1 MHQTNQESSASVNA
15 PAENSGFPSP
25 SSDLS
30 LTRLPAAWN
39 STTQPWP
46 KNQCIHELFE
56 EQVCR
61 TPNAL
66 AVEAAG
72 GSLSY
77 AELNTRA
84 NKLAR
89 HLQALGIKRGSLVGI
104 SLERSLDVVVGIY
117 GILKAGGTYV
127 PLDPT
132 YPQERLAYMIDAARC
147 EVLVTQHGL
156 SPLFASVS
164 GVKSVEIDS
173 HWSDIS
179 KNAGDNLGRIAT
191 PDDRIYV
198 IFTSGSTGRPKGA
211 AVYHRGF
218 TNLLHWFVTDFQISS
233 DDRALLVSSLSFDL
247 TQKNLYATLIR
258 GGRLHLY
265 PPSPYDVTLL
275 RKLIHSHGIT
285 LLNCT
290 PSAFYPLIEPASSA
304 AFTELASLRVVF
316 LGGENIS
323 IPRVRTWMTN
333 PQCRSDLANTY
344 GPTECTD
351 ICGAYRMTRANMDAY
366 GFVPLGRPVF
376 NVQLAIVDSQMRHCP
391 PGTPGELCV
400 AGAGVGAGYV
410 NDPAMTNAKFIPN
423 PLSDIAGPT
432 LYRTG
437 DQARW
442 LPDGVIEFLGRL
454 DHQVKIRGFR
464 IELNEIEAA
473 LDTHPAVREAIVV
486 VKDSTHGN
494 EPRLVCFFTEKSA
507 PTPTSAALREH
518 LRTRLPD
525 YMVPAAF
532 HRLDNFPLSP
542 NGKVDRRA
550 ITALPEPVFTNNTA
564 EAPVGEIETIIRKSW
579 AEVLERSNFGLDDNF
594 FDVGGDSIQIAQI
607 HMRLQTELKKT
618 FPITDLFAHT
628 TIRALTTHFGEHSAI
643 SSPTLDIQDRARR
656 QREAIAARRNP
667 RRP

>member
-1 MHQTNQESSASVNA
+1 MHQPNKESSPSANR
-15 PAENSGFPSP
+15 PATGSEYTGNVKSP
-25 SSDLS
+25 S
-30 LTRLPAAWN
+30 TPPPVAWN
-39 STTQPWP
+39 ATQQPWP
-46 KNQCIHELFE
+46 ETKCIHELFE

-61 TPNAL
+61 TPTAL
-66 AVEAAG
+66 AVEAVG
-72 GSLSY
+72 GSLTY
-77 AELNTRA
+77 AELNERA
-84 NKLAR
+84 NKVAR
-89 HLQALGIKRGSLVGI
+89 HLQSLGVTRGSLVGI
-104 SLERSLDVVVGIY
+104 SLERSLEVVVGIY

-132 YPQERLAYMIDAARC
+132 YPQDRLSYMVEAAQCGVLITQRC
-147 EVLVTQHGL
+147 L
-156 SPLFASVS
+156 SPIFVS
-164 GVKSVEIDS
+164 LPGVKIVELDS
-173 HWSDIS
+173 HWPEIS
-179 KNAGDNLGRIAT
+179 QNPGENLGRVAT

-198 IFTSGSTGRPKGA
+198 IFTSGSTGKPKGA

-218 TNLLHWFVTDFQISS
+218 TNLLHWFVTDFQI
-233 DDRALLVSSLSFDL
+233 DANDRALLVSSLSFDL

-265 PPSPYDVTLL
+265 PPAPYDVSLL
-275 RKLIHSHGIT
+275 RKLVQNHEIT

-290 PSAFYPLIEPASSA
+290 PSAFYPLIEPASPE
-304 AFTELASLRVVF
+304 AFTQLASLRIVF

-323 IPRVRTWMTN
+323 IPRVRSWMTN
-333 PQCRSDLANTY
+333 PLCRADVANTY

-366 GFVPLGRPVF
+366 SFVPLGRPVF
-376 NVQLAIVDSQMRHCP
+376 NVQLAIVDAEMHHCP
-391 PGTPGELCV
+391 PGVAGELCV
-400 AGAGVGAGYV
+400 AGAGVGAGYI
-410 NDPAMTNAKFIPN
+410 NDPAMTAAKFIPN
-423 PLSDIAGPT
+423 PLPDIAGPT
-432 LYRTG
+432 LYHTG

-473 LDTHPAVREAIVV
+473 LDTHSAMREAIVV
-486 VKDSTHGN
+486 VKDSTQGN
-494 EPRLVCFFTEKSA
+494 EPRLVCYFTEKST
-507 PTPTSAALREH
+507 PTPTTAALREH

-550 ITALPEPVFTNNTA
+550 ITALPEPVSTTNALET
-564 EAPVGEIETIIRKSW
+564 PTSEIETIIRKSW
-579 AEVLERSNFGLDDNF
+579 ADTLGRTNFGLEDNF

-607 HMRLQTELKKT
+607 HMRLQAELKKT

-628 TIRALTTHFGEHSAI
+628 TIRALVTHFGAQSAI
-643 SSPTLDIQDRARR
+643 LSPSSEIQDRARR

-667 RRP
+667 RRT